1 MTNYKKIKLGILIGL
16 GVITVA
22 STTVELYK
30 WHDSY
35 SKIEKN
41 QIQTFEGLWST
52 IWDSNKKTFNSNL
65 DNNVIAK
72 LEELSSTPKDRLKV
86 DLAKTSVN
94 LMQIHFNK
102 SSLNQIINASN
113 QYYQNEEKDN
123 DFKEQETLNKSILEE
138 IEQLIKQLNDTN
150 SKIELKNEQLNFDQS
165 STEELQLS
173 TINTKLNWDALES
186 INKNITDFN
195 FLIKRQVEENN
206 IKHQQQKI
214 IDLKTKLDEFVKE
227 TKDYQEKIKQNYITL
242 KEFKELTNKLYAI
255 DISKNLD
262 YFDKFKELDFQNTNQ
277 KYTIKFSKTFF
288 EKNTDFKKYENQL
301 NDIELNVNLI
311 VDLTKIKSKSD
322 ESKTEDFKFTSK
334 LGINGDDK
342 DLINIHSLSNL
353 KINIDQNQKMKQYVE
368 ETPTTSSSSS
378 QQNRNSN
385 STTQPNRT
393 GRTNR

>member
-72 LEELSSTPKDRLKV
+72 LEELSSTPKDKLKV

-94 LMQIHFNK
+94 LMQVHFNK

-123 DFKEQETLNKSILEE
+123 DFKEQESLNKSILEE

-165 STEELQLS
+165 STEEIQLS
-173 TINTKLNWDALES
+173 TINTNLNWDALES

-206 IKHQQQKI
+206 IKNQQQKI

-227 TKDYQEKIKQNYITL
+227 TKDYQDKIKQNYITL
-242 KEFKELTNKLYAI
+242 KDFKELINKIYSI
-255 DISKNLD
+255 DIAKNSD
-262 YFDKFKELDFQNTNQ
+262 YFDKFKELDFKNTNQ
-277 KYTIKFSKTFF
+277 KYTIKFTKSFF
-288 EKNTDFKKYENQL
+288 EKNTDFKKYENKL
-301 NDIELNVNLI
+301 NEIDLNVNLI
-311 VDLTKIKSKSD
+311 VDLTKVKSKSE
-322 ESKTEDFKFTSK
+322 ESKVEDFKFTNK
-334 LGINGDDK
+334 LEINGNDN
-342 DLINIHSLSNL
+342 DLINIHSFTNL
-353 KINIDQNQKMKQYVE
+353 KITIDQTQKMKEYVE
-368 ETPTTSSSSS
+368 ETPPTSSSS
-378 QQNRNSN
+378 QTNRTSN
-385 STTQPNRT
+385 STTQSNRT

>member
-1 MTNYKKIKLGILIGL
+1 MTNYRKIKLGILIGL

-22 STTVELYK
+22 STTFELYK

-94 LMQIHFNK
+94 LMQVHFNK

-123 DFKEQETLNKSILEE
+123 DFKEQESLNKSILEE

-165 STEELQLS
+165 STEEFQLN
-173 TINTKLNWDALES
+173 TINTKLNWDALDS
-186 INKNITDFN
+186 VNKNINDFN
-195 FLIKRQVEENN
+195 FLIKRQAEENN
-206 IKHQQQKI
+206 IKNQQQQI

-227 TKDYQEKIKQNYITL
+227 TKDYQDKIKQNYITL
-242 KEFKELTNKLYAI
+242 KDFKELINKLYSI
-255 DISKNLD
+255 DIGNNLN
-262 YFDKFKELDFQNTNQ
+262 YFDKFKELDFKNTNQ
-277 KYTIKFSKTFF
+277 KYTIKFSNQFF
-288 EKNTDFKKYENQL
+288 EKNNDFKKYENQL
-301 NDIELNVNLI
+301 KDIEININLI
-311 VDLTKIKSKSD
+311 VDLTKVKSKSD

-334 LGINGDDK
+334 LEINGDDK
-342 DLINIHSLSNL
+342 DLINIHSFTNL
-353 KINIDQNQKMKQYVE
+353 KITIDQTQKMKEYVE
-368 ETPTTSSSSS
+368 ETPPTTSSS
-378 QQNRNSN
+378 QANRTSN

>member
-16 GVITVA
+16 GVITIA

-65 DNNVIAK
+65 DNNVITK

-94 LMQIHFNK
+94 LMQVHFNK

-165 STEELQLS
+165 STEEFQLS
-173 TINTKLNWDALES
+173 AINTNLNWDALES

-206 IKHQQQKI
+206 IKNQQQKI

-227 TKDYQEKIKQNYITL
+227 TKNYQDKIKQNYITL
-242 KEFKELTNKLYAI
+242 KDFKELINKLYSI

-277 KYTIKFSKTFF
+277 KYTIKFSNQFF

-301 NDIELNVNLI
+301 KDIEININLI
-311 VDLTKIKSKSD
+311 VDLTKVKSKSD

-334 LGINGDDK
+334 LEINGDDK

-353 KINIDQNQKMKQYVE
+353 KINIDQNQKIKQYVE

>member
-22 STTVELYK
+22 STTIELYK
-30 WHDSY
+30 WHNSY

-65 DNNVIAK
+65 DNNVISK

-86 DLAKTSVN
+86 DLAKASVN

-113 QYYQNEEKDN
+113 NYYQNEDKDD
-123 DFKEQETLNKSILEE
+123 DFKEQESLNKSILEE

-165 STEELQLS
+165 STEEFQLNA
-173 TINTKLNWDALES
+173 INTNLNWDALES

-206 IKHQQQKI
+206 IKNQQQKI

-227 TKDYQEKIKQNYITL
+227 TKDYQDRIKQNYITL
-242 KEFKELTNKLYAI
+242 KDFKELINKIYSI
-255 DISKNLD
+255 DIAKNLD
-262 YFDKFKELDFQNTNQ
+262 YFDKFKELDFKNTNQ

-288 EKNTDFKKYENQL
+288 EKNTDFKKYENQFD
-301 NDIELNVNLI
+301 DIDLNVNLI
-311 VDLTKIKSKSD
+311 VDLTKVKSKSE
-322 ESKTEDFKFTSK
+322 ESKVEDFKFTNK
-334 LGINGDDK
+334 LEINGNDN
-342 DLINIHSLSNL
+342 DLINIHSFTNL
-353 KINIDQNQKMKQYVE
+353 KITIEQTQKMKEYVE
-368 ETPTTSSSSS
+368 ETPPTSSSS
-378 QQNRNSN
+378 QTNRTTN

-393 GRTNR
+393 GRTTR

>member
-22 STTVELYK
+22 STTIELYK
-30 WHDSY
+30 WHNSY

-65 DNNVIAK
+65 DNNVISK

-86 DLAKTSVN
+86 DLAKASVN

-113 QYYQNEEKDN
+113 NYYQNEDKDD
-123 DFKEQETLNKSILEE
+123 DFKEQESLNKSILEE

-165 STEELQLS
+165 STEEFQLN
-173 TINTKLNWDALES
+173 TINTKLNWDALDS
-186 INKNITDFN
+186 VNKNINDFN

-206 IKHQQQKI
+206 IKNQQQQI

-227 TKDYQEKIKQNYITL
+227 TKDYQDKIKQNYITL
-242 KEFKELTNKLYAI
+242 KDFKELINKLYSI

-262 YFDKFKELDFQNTNQ
+262 YFDKFKEIDFKNTNQ
-277 KYTIKFSKTFF
+277 KYTIKFTKSFF

-301 NDIELNVNLI
+301 NDIELNINLI
-311 VDLTKIKSKSD
+311 VDLNKVKSKSE
-322 ESKTEDFKFTSK
+322 ESKVEDFKFTNK
-334 LGINGDDK
+334 LEINGNDN
-342 DLINIHSLSNL
+342 DLINIHSFTNL
-353 KINIDQNQKMKQYVE
+353 KITIDQTQKMKEYVE
-368 ETPTTSSSSS
+368 ETPPTSSSR
-378 QQNRNSN
+378 QTNRTTN

-393 GRTNR
+393 GRTTR

>member
-1 MTNYKKIKLGILIGL
+1 MTNYKKIKSGILIGL

-72 LEELSSTPKDRLKV
+72 LEELSGTPKDRLKV

-102 SSLNQIINASN
+102 SSLNQIMNASN

-165 STEELQLS
+165 STEEIQLS
-173 TINTKLNWDALES
+173 TINTNLNWDALES

-206 IKHQQQKI
+206 IKNQQQKI

-242 KEFKELTNKLYAI
+242 KEFKEFTNKLYAI

-262 YFDKFKELDFQNTNQ
+262 YFDKFKELDFQNKNQ
-277 KYTIKFSKTFF
+277 KYTIKFSNQFF

-301 NDIELNVNLI
+301 KDIKININLI
-311 VDLTKIKSKSD
+311 VDLTKVKSKSD

-334 LGINGDDK
+334 LEINGDDK

-393 GRTNR
+393 GRTTR

>member
-16 GVITVA
+16 SVITVA
-22 STTVELYK
+22 STTIELYK

-65 DNNVIAK
+65 DNKVIAK

-86 DLAKTSVN
+86 NLAKTSVN
-94 LMQIHFNK
+94 LMQVHFNK
-102 SSLNQIINASN
+102 SSLNQIINTSN

-123 DFKEQETLNKSILEE
+123 EFKEQEDLNKSIVEQ
-138 IEQLIKQLNDTN
+138 IETLIKQLNDNN

-165 STEELQLS
+165 SNEEFQLNP
-173 TINTKLNWDALES
+173 INTKLNWDNLES
-186 INKNITDFN
+186 INKNINDFN

-206 IKHQQQKI
+206 LKNQQQNI
-214 IDLKTKLDEFVKE
+214 IDLKSELDEFIKE
-227 TKDYQEKIKQNYITL
+227 TKQYQDKIKQDYISL
-242 KEFKELTNKLYAI
+242 KDFKEILTKIYSI

-262 YFDKFKELDFQNTNQ
+262 YFDKFKEIDFKNTNQ

-288 EKNTDFKKYENQL
+288 EKNADFKKYENQF
-301 NDIELNVNLI
+301 NDIDLNVNLI
-311 VDLTKIKSKSD
+311 VDLTKVKSKSE
-322 ESKTEDFKFTSK
+322 ESKTEDFKFTNK
-334 LGINGDDK
+334 LEINSNDN
-342 DLINIHSLSNL
+342 DLINIHSFTNL
-353 KINIDQNQKMKQYVE
+353 KITIDQTQKMKEYLE
-368 ETPTTSSSSS
+368 ETPPTSSSS
-378 QQNRNSN
+378 QTNRTSN

-393 GRTNR
+393 GRTTR

>member
-123 DFKEQETLNKSILEE
+123 DFKEQETLNKLILEE

-173 TINTKLNWDALES
+173 TINTKLNWDALDS
-186 INKNITDFN
+186 VNKNITDFN

-206 IKHQQQKI
+206 IKNQQQKI

-242 KEFKELTNKLYAI
+242 KEFKEFTNKLYAI

-277 KYTIKFSKTFF
+277 KYTIKFSNQFF

-301 NDIELNVNLI
+301 KDIEININLI
-311 VDLTKIKSKSD
+311 VDLTKVKSKSD

-334 LGINGDDK
+334 LEINGDDK

-368 ETPTTSSSSS
+368 ETPTTSSSST

>member
-1 MTNYKKIKLGILIGL
+1 MTNYKKIKSGILIGL

-123 DFKEQETLNKSILEE
+123 DFKEQESLNKSILEE

-173 TINTKLNWDALES
+173 TINTKLNWDALDS
-186 INKNITDFN
+186 INKNINDFN

-206 IKHQQQKI
+206 IKNKQQKI

-242 KEFKELTNKLYAI
+242 KEFKEFTNKLYAI

-277 KYTIKFSKTFF
+277 KYTIKFSNQFF

-301 NDIELNVNLI
+301 KDIKININLI
-311 VDLTKIKSKSD
+311 VDLTKVKSKSD

-334 LGINGDDK
+334 LEINGDDK

>member
-16 GVITVA
+16 SVITVA
-22 STTVELYK
+22 STTIELYK

-65 DNNVIAK
+65 DNKVIAK

-86 DLAKTSVN
+86 NLAKTSVN
-94 LMQIHFNK
+94 LMQVHFNK

-113 QYYQNEEKDN
+113 QYYQNEKKDN
-123 DFKEQETLNKSILEE
+123 EFKEQEDLNKSIVEQ
-138 IEQLIKQLNDTN
+138 IETLIKQLNDNN

-165 STEELQLS
+165 SNEEFQLNP
-173 TINTKLNWDALES
+173 INTKLNWDNLES
-186 INKNITDFN
+186 INKNINDFN

-206 IKHQQQKI
+206 LKNQQQNI
-214 IDLKTKLDEFVKE
+214 IDLKSELDEFIKE
-227 TKDYQEKIKQNYITL
+227 TKQYQDKIKQDYISL
-242 KEFKELTNKLYAI
+242 KDFKEILTKIYSI

-262 YFDKFKELDFQNTNQ
+262 YFDKFKEIDFKNTNQ

-288 EKNTDFKKYENQL
+288 EKNADFKKYENQF
-301 NDIELNVNLI
+301 NDIDLNVNLI
-311 VDLTKIKSKSD
+311 VDLTKVKSKSE
-322 ESKTEDFKFTSK
+322 ESKTEDFKFTNK
-334 LGINGDDK
+334 LEINSNDN
-342 DLINIHSLSNL
+342 DLINIHSFTNL
-353 KINIDQNQKMKQYVE
+353 KITIDQTQKMKEYLE
-368 ETPTTSSSSS
+368 ETPPTSSSS
-378 QQNRNSN
+378 QTNRTSN

-393 GRTNR
+393 GRTTR

>member
-1 MTNYKKIKLGILIGL
+1 M
-16 GVITVA
+16 
-22 STTVELYK
+22 
-30 WHDSY
+30 
-35 SKIEKN
+35 
-41 QIQTFEGLWST
+41 
-52 IWDSNKKTFNSNL
+52 
-65 DNNVIAK
+65 
-72 LEELSSTPKDRLKV
+72 
-86 DLAKTSVN
+86 
-94 LMQIHFNK
+94 
-102 SSLNQIINASN
+102 
-113 QYYQNEEKDN
+113 
-123 DFKEQETLNKSILEE
+123 
-138 IEQLIKQLNDTN
+138 
-150 SKIELKNEQLNFDQS
+150 
-165 STEELQLS
+165 
-173 TINTKLNWDALES
+173 NWDALES
-186 INKNITDFN
+186 INKNINDFN

-206 IKHQQQKI
+206 IKNQQQKI
-214 IDLKTKLDEFVKE
+214 IDLKTKLDEFIKE
-227 TKDYQEKIKQNYITL
+227 TKDYQDKIKQNYITL
-242 KEFKELTNKLYAI
+242 KDFKELINKLYSI

-262 YFDKFKELDFQNTNQ
+262 YFDKFKEIDFKNTNQ
-277 KYTIKFSKTFF
+277 KYTIKFTKSFF

-334 LGINGDDK
+334 LEINGDDK

>member
-16 GVITVA
+16 SVITVA
-22 STTVELYK
+22 STTIELYK

-65 DNNVIAK
+65 DNKVIAK

-86 DLAKTSVN
+86 NLAKTSVN
-94 LMQIHFNK
+94 LMQVHFNK

-123 DFKEQETLNKSILEE
+123 EFKEQEDLNKSIVEQ
-138 IEQLIKQLNDTN
+138 IETLIKQLNDNN

-165 STEELQLS
+165 SNEEFQLNP
-173 TINTKLNWDALES
+173 INTKLNWDNLES
-186 INKNITDFN
+186 INKNINDFN

-206 IKHQQQKI
+206 LKNQQQNI
-214 IDLKTKLDEFVKE
+214 IDLKSELDEFIKE
-227 TKDYQEKIKQNYITL
+227 TKQYQDKIKQDYISL
-242 KEFKELTNKLYAI
+242 KDFKEILTKIYSI

-262 YFDKFKELDFQNTNQ
+262 YFDKFKEIDFKNTNQ

-288 EKNTDFKKYENQL
+288 EKNADFKKYENQF
-301 NDIELNVNLI
+301 NDIDLNVNLI
-311 VDLTKIKSKSD
+311 VDLTKVKSKSE
-322 ESKTEDFKFTSK
+322 ESKTEDFKFTNK
-334 LGINGDDK
+334 LEINSNDN
-342 DLINIHSLSNL
+342 DLINIHSFTNL
-353 KINIDQNQKMKQYVE
+353 KITIDQTQKMKEYLE
-368 ETPTTSSSSS
+368 ETPPTSSSS
-378 QQNRNSN
+378 QTNRTSN

-393 GRTNR
+393 GRTTR

>member
-1 MTNYKKIKLGILIGL
+1 MTNYKKIKSGILIGL

-102 SSLNQIINASN
+102 SSLNQIMNASN

-173 TINTKLNWDALES
+173 TINTKLNWDALDS
-186 INKNITDFN
+186 INKNINDFN

-206 IKHQQQKI
+206 IKNQQQKI

-227 TKDYQEKIKQNYITL
+227 TKDYQDKIKQNYITL
-242 KEFKELTNKLYAI
+242 KDFKELINKIYSI
-255 DISKNLD
+255 DIAKNSD
-262 YFDKFKELDFQNTNQ
+262 YFYKFKELDFQNTNQ

-288 EKNTDFKKYENQL
+288 EKNTDFKKYETQL
-301 NDIELNVNLI
+301 NDIDLNVNLI
-311 VDLTKIKSKSD
+311 VDLTKVKSKSE
-322 ESKTEDFKFTSK
+322 ESKVEDFKFTNK
-334 LGINGDDK
+334 LEINGNDN
-342 DLINIHSLSNL
+342 DLINIHSFTNL
-353 KINIDQNQKMKQYVE
+353 KITIDQTQKMKQYVE

-378 QQNRNSN
+378 QQTRNSN

>member
-1 MTNYKKIKLGILIGL
+1 MTNYRKIKLGILIGL

-94 LMQIHFNK
+94 LMQVHFNK

-165 STEELQLS
+165 STEEFQLN
-173 TINTKLNWDALES
+173 TINTKLNWDALDS
-186 INKNITDFN
+186 INKNINDFN

-206 IKHQQQKI
+206 SKNQQQKI

-227 TKDYQEKIKQNYITL
+227 TKDYQDKIKQNYITL
-242 KEFKELTNKLYAI
+242 KDFKELINKIYSI
-255 DISKNLD
+255 DIAKNSD
-262 YFDKFKELDFQNTNQ
+262 YFDKFKELDFKNTNQ

-288 EKNTDFKKYENQL
+288 EKNTDFKKYETQL
-301 NDIELNVNLI
+301 NDIDLNVNLI
-311 VDLTKIKSKSD
+311 IDLTKVKSKSE
-322 ESKTEDFKFTSK
+322 ESKVEDFKFTSK
-334 LGINGDDK
+334 LEINGDDK
-342 DLINIHSLSNL
+342 DLINIHSFTNL
-353 KINIDQNQKMKQYVE
+353 KIKIEQNQKMKEYVE
-368 ETPTTSSSSS
+368 ETPTTSSSS
-378 QQNRNSN
+378 QTNRTTN

-393 GRTNR
+393 GRTTR

>member
-65 DNNVIAK
+65 DNNIISK

-173 TINTKLNWDALES
+173 TINTKLNWDALDS
-186 INKNITDFN
+186 VNKNITDFN

-206 IKHQQQKI
+206 IKNQQQQI
-214 IDLKTKLDEFVKE
+214 IDLKTKLDKFVKE
-227 TKDYQEKIKQNYITL
+227 TKDYQDKIKQNYITL
-242 KEFKELTNKLYAI
+242 KDFKELINKLYSI
-255 DISKNLD
+255 DIGNNLN
-262 YFDKFKELDFQNTNQ
+262 YFDKFKELDFKNTNQ
-277 KYTIKFSKTFF
+277 QYTIKFSNQFF

-301 NDIELNVNLI
+301 KDIEININLI
-311 VDLTKIKSKSD
+311 VDLTKVKSKSD

-334 LGINGDDK
+334 LEINGDDK